1 MNVQFHF
8 DELLDEIDGLV
19 DSQCRRVDA
28 EVVSGGRSP
37 RFIAVVSREIERA
50 SCRERV

>member
-19 DSQCRRVDA
+19 DSQYKRVDA
-28 EVVSGGRSP
+28 EVSLDRKS
-37 RFIAVVSREIERA
+37 VV
-50 SCRERV
+50 